1 MQTHTRLLLGSI
13 GILALVGCSKY
24 DNNNNYG
31 PASGYLVNGIAVADV
46 DANGKPDILGMVST
60 DLGGVPTQG
69 YVSTRFQN
77 PNGTFALPPT
87 RFGVGVGPAN
97 FVAADVNGDARPD
110 LVVAN
115 ADDQTVTVRLADP
128 ARPGF
133 FLPALV
139 LSTPGR
145 TPLDVAVGDLNGDGL
160 TDIVVAA
167 RFDAGA
173 TMNPAPVPTV
183 MVFHQISPPTPNA
196 VQFAPPVT
204 YTVGGEP
211 QAVTVADLDGN
222 GFADIAVAT
231 TANTVSVLLQTAA
244 GVIAPAVD
252 YATGVQP
259 IAIRAVHLD
268 GDGKLDLLTA
278 NFGAAVNPGTQGL
291 SVLIQGA
298 TAGTFLAPAH
308 YVTGFRSTALAV
320 GDLNGDGKPDVAV
333 ACEGLPGDPGVVSVF
348 LQTPP
353 AAATPGVLLPAVN
366 YRGVWG
372 PMGVAIADIDG
383 DGSPDLVLADGDI
396 VVRLNSATAPG
407 TFGSPLF
414 FYN

>member
-13 GILALVGCSKY
+13 GIFALVGCSKY
-24 DNNNNYG
+24 DNNNNYA
-31 PASGYLVNGIAVADV
+31 PASGYLVNGIAAADV
-46 DANGKPDILGMVST
+46 DANGKLDILGMVST
-60 DLGGVPTQG
+60 DAGGVPTQG

-77 PNGTFALPPT
+77 PDGTFALPPT

-167 RFDAGA
+167 SFDAGA

-204 YTVGGEP
+204 YAIGGEP

-259 IAIRAVHLD
+259 IAIKAADLD

-383 DGSPDLVLADGDI
+383 DGSPDLLLADGDI